1 MIIARI
7 FGGLG
12 NQLFCYAAAK
22 SLAEHSGHSLVLDI
36 SSGFTKDFYRREP
49 ILNFF
54 NIAYQPAKSWQ
65 SFQFPAGIQT
75 IGALRKLATKNDWM
89 HQYYY
94 SERDGSRADAA
105 FFDQPK
111 RGFVYLDGYW
121 QSDYYFKSI
130 ESVIRKEFQMKEI
143 HDDENKAWAKE
154 IQSRNA
160 IAMHARRLHGV
171 PNEKNAKP
179 KPGVRSLSLAYYYQC
194 MEELAVQ
201 VENPHFYCFSD
212 YPEWFQQNLQSRYPI
227 TFVTHNQ
234 YGADR
239 SHEDFW
245 LMSQCKHFII
255 SNSTFSWWAAWLS
268 NYVNKKIFAPD
279 LSFWECKDAIPRG
292 WQIRNA
298 S

>member
-1 MIIARI
+1 MIIAKI

-22 SLAEHSGHSLVLDI
+22 SLSIQSGRPLILDTA
-36 SSGFTKDFYRREP
+36 SGFKKDFYKREP
-49 ILNFF
+49 TINFF
-54 NIAYQPAKSWQ
+54 NVAYQPANAWQ
-65 SFQFPAGIQT
+65 SFQFPGGIKAS
-75 IGALRKLATKNDWM
+75 GALRKLARTNDWL
-89 HQYYY
+89 HKYYY
-94 SERDGSRADAA
+94 FERDFSRNDPL
-105 FFDQPK
+105 FFEQPK
-111 RGFVYLDGYW
+111 GSFIYLDGYW

-130 ESVIRKEFQMKEI
+130 ESLIRQEFQMKEV
-143 HDDENKAWAKE
+143 HDEENKEWAKE
-154 IQSRNA
+154 IRSRNA
-160 IAMHARRLHGV
+160 IALHARRLHGV
-171 PNEKNAKP
+171 PNQKNAKP
-179 KPGVRSLSLAYYYQC
+179 KPGIRSLSLDYYHEC
-194 MEELAVQ
+194 MEELANKVAD
-201 VENPHFYCFSD
+201 PHFYCFSD
-212 YPEWFQQNLQSRYPI
+212 YPEWFQQNLHSPYPI

-268 NYVNKKIFAPD
+268 NFADKTIFAPD
-279 LSFWECKDAIPRG
+279 LSFWECKDAIPQR